1 MVIYIYYY
9 ITFLFLNY
17 PFKKKKKKTFWI
29 LGSHPL
35 YWNQFFSKLRQ
46 KSSILSYLGLRIYN
60 LSRALAFSLMNKC
73 FSLKD
78 QVKFI
83 FGPSRPRGNQGRNIA
98 IQRYLSISLK
108 FQITPF
114 LFITKHTLLD
124 RQPSD
129 SELSCQAS

>member
-17 PFKKKKKKTFWI
+17 PFKKKNTFWI
-29 LGSHPL
+29 LDSHPL
-35 YWNQFFSKLRQ
+35 YWNQFISKLRQ
-46 KSSILSYLGLRIYN
+46 KSSTLSYLGLRINN

-83 FGPSRPRGNQGRNIA
+83 FGPSRPRGN
-98 IQRYLSISLK
+98 
-108 FQITPF
+108 
-114 LFITKHTLLD
+114 
-124 RQPSD
+124 
-129 SELSCQAS
+129 